1 MTVSECLNILKQLI
15 KLNSENP
22 PGNTRANIEW
32 IENWANINN
41 IAVET
46 QWYEENKGNIILTL
60 GEADKTI
67 VLCGHLDTVP
77 IGDPNSWN
85 VDPLG
90 AEEKDGYI
98 YGRGAADMKAG
109 VAACLG
115 ALKRIKNSR
124 NKELDYKIAFLGTSD
139 EEVGLEGAKAALN
152 SGIMK
157 SAEFL
162 IIAEPT
168 ALRIGIAEKGVL
180 WLSIQ
185 AYGKAAHGSTPEKG
199 INAIEKLVNIIPLLH
214 SELPTV
220 IDPILGKSTLNIG
233 KIKGGRSVNVVP
245 EYAEVHCDYRLV
257 PSINPEEFANNLLGT
272 IQQHSQENA
281 VNFEMKIE
289 QIMPAIF
296 TSKENYFIKH
306 FLTKCTSKDF
316 IGLNYATDGAVL
328 VKNIPFII
336 FGPGNPKR
344 IHVANERVPIAQV
357 KEAESIL
364 ISFLLNL
371 NQLS

>member
-1 MTVSECLNILKQLI
+1 MTVFECLNILKQLI

-60 GEADKTI
+60 GESDKTI

-77 IGDPNSWN
+77 IGDSNTWN

-90 AEEKDGYI
+90 AEEKDGCI
-98 YGRGAADMKAG
+98 YGRGAADMKGG

-124 NKELDYKIAFLGTSD
+124 IKELDYKIVFLGTSD

-214 SELPTV
+214 SELPKI

-233 KIKGGRSVNVVP
+233 KIRGGKSVNVVP
-245 EYAEVHCDYRLV
+245 EYAEVHCDYRLI
-257 PSINPEEFANNLLGT
+257 PSINPKEFANKLLGT
-272 IQQHSQENA
+272 IQHHSQENA
-281 VNFEMKIE
+281 VKFEMKIE

-306 FLTKCTSKDF
+306 FLTKCASKDF

-328 VKNIPFII
+328 VNNIPFII

-364 ISFLLNL
+364 TNFLLDL
-371 NQLS
+371 RQLS

>member
-1 MTVSECLNILKQLI
+1 MRLSECLNILKQLVQ
-15 KLNSENP
+15 LNSENP

-46 QWYEENKGNIILTL
+46 QWYEENKGNIILSV
-60 GEADKTI
+60 GDSDKSI

-98 YGRGAADMKAG
+98 YGRGAADMKGG

-115 ALKRIKNSR
+115 ALKKIKNSR
-124 NKELDYKIAFLGTSD
+124 DNELDYKIIFLGTSD
-139 EEVGLEGAKAALN
+139 EEVGLEGAKTAFA
-152 SGIMK
+152 SGIME
-157 SAEFL
+157 SAKFL
-162 IIAEPT
+162 IVAEPT
-168 ALRIGIAEKGVL
+168 ALNVGIAEKAVL
-180 WLSIQ
+180 WLSIHTH
-185 AYGKAAHGSTPEKG
+185 GKAAHGSTPEKG
-199 INAIEKLVNIIPLLH
+199 INAIEELVDIFPLLH
-214 SELPTV
+214 SELPQL

-233 KIKGGRSVNVVP
+233 KIKGGKSVNVVP
-245 EYAEVHCDYRLV
+245 EYAEVHCDFRLI
-257 PSINPEEFANNLLGT
+257 PSINPEKFANELFGT
-272 IQQHSQENA
+272 IQNHSQENS

-289 QIMPAIF
+289 QIMPAISI
-296 TSKENYFIKH
+296 SKENYYIQH
-306 FLTKCTSKDF
+306 FLTKCTSKEF
-316 IGLNYATDGAVL
+316 IGLNYGTDGAVL
-328 VKNIPFII
+328 VKNIPFVI

-357 KEAESIL
+357 REAESIL
-364 ISFLLNL
+364 TNFLLDL
-371 NQLS
+371 PP